1 MTVAEQMREKALSKE
16 VVNRYNNLIKDI
28 ENASN
33 KGELSLTVPKLS
45 AALIRLLNDD
55 GFVVESI
62 TISNKIQ
69 IFWIIKW

>member
-1 MTVAEQMREKALSKE
+1 MTVAEHMREKALSKE

-28 ENASN
+28 ESASN
-33 KGELSLTVPKLS
+33 NGELSLTVPKLS